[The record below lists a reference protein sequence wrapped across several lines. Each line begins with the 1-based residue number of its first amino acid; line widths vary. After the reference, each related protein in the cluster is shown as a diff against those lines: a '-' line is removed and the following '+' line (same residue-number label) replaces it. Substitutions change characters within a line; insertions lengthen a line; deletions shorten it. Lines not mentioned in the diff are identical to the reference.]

1 MKRDKTLE
9 ENLLIIS
16 SELKKIFLIDEIIK
30 FIVKMLKK
38 IKQKRY
44 LNRKG
49 E

>member
-38 IKQKRY
+38 NQTKA
-44 LNRKG
+44 LFGRKG

>member
-38 IKQKRY
+38 SNKSVI
-44 LNRKG
+44 
-49 E
+49 